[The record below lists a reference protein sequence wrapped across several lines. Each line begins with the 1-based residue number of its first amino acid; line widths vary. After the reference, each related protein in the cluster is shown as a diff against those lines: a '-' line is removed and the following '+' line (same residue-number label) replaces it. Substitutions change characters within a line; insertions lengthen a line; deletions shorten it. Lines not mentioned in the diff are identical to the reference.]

1 MKEDVNDTLK
11 IGLVGY
17 GRMGRLVKQ
26 TIEYTGGVECA
37 AVVRPE
43 YSDDLSQVAEHLH
56 VVVDF
61 SHPANL
67 DMIIRYAERSQT
79 AVVFATTGFTPEQVL
94 MIERLSAKVPVVYTA
109 NFSLGITVFQQVLRQ
124 ITPVLRDAFDIEII
138 EKHHR
143 MKLDSPS
150 GTAKMLLQAVEE
162 GREYTK
168 KYGREGFGKRG
179 DEIGIHSV
187 RGGTIAGEHTV
198 LFAGEDEIL
207 EIKHQAHS
215 RQIFATGAVLAARFA
230 AGQVPG
236 LYDMNDVLFQN
247 VQLKEVTE

>member
-1 MKEDVNDTLK
+1 MEKEKHQTLN

-17 GRMGRLVKQ
+17 GRMGRLVEE
-26 TIEYTGGVECA
+26 TIVKTHGVQC
-37 AVVRPE
+37 VGIVSPE
-43 YSDDLSQVAEHLH
+43 HNSDLNQISEKLDVII
-56 VVVDF
+56 DF
-61 SHPANL
+61 SHPSNL
-67 DMIIRYAERSQT
+67 AMIASYAEKNAT
-79 AVVFATTGFTPEQVL
+79 PVVFATTGYAAEQVDE
-94 MIERLSAKVPVVYTA
+94 IEHLAEKVPVIYTA

-138 EKHHR
+138 EKHHK

-162 GREYTK
+162 GREYK
-168 KYGREGFGKRG
+168 KIYGREGFGKRG

-207 EIKHQAHS
+207 EITHQAHS
-215 RQIFATGAVLAARFA
+215 RQIFATGAVLAAKFA
-230 AGQVPG
+230 AERKFPG
-236 LYDMNDVLFQN
+236 LYDMNDVLFK
-247 VQLKEVTE
+247 KEVTE

>member
-1 MKEDVNDTLK
+1 MEKDRQETLK

-17 GRMGRLVKQ
+17 GRMGRLVKE
-26 TIEYTGGVECA
+26 TIEKTGGVECA
-37 AVVRPE
+37 GIVSPE
-43 YSDDLSQVAEHLH
+43 YNSDLSQIDGKLDVII
-56 VVVDF
+56 DF
-61 SHPANL
+61 SHPSNL
-67 DMIIRYAERSQT
+67 DMIASSAEKNHT
-79 AVVFATTGFTPEQVL
+79 PVVFATTGYSAEQ
-94 MIERLSAKVPVVYTA
+94 IEEIKELSQKVAVVYTA

-124 ITPVLRDAFDIEII
+124 ITPVLRDVFDIEII
-138 EKHHR
+138 EKHHK

-162 GREYTK
+162 GREYEK

-207 EIKHQAHS
+207 EITHQAHS
-215 RQIFATGAVLAARFA
+215 RQIFATGAVQAAKFA
-230 AGQVPG
+230 AGKNPD
-236 LYDMNDVLFQN
+236 LYDMNDVLFK
-247 VQLKEVTE
+247 KEVTE

>member
-1 MKEDVNDTLK
+1 MEKDRQETLK

-17 GRMGRLVKQ
+17 GRMGRLVKE
-26 TIEYTGGVECA
+26 TIEKTSGVECA
-37 AVVRPE
+37 GIVSPE
-43 YSDDLSQVAEHLH
+43 YNSDLGQIGVKLDVII
-56 VVVDF
+56 DF
-61 SHPANL
+61 SHPSNL
-67 DMIIRYAERSQT
+67 DMIASYAEKNHT
-79 AVVFATTGFTPEQVL
+79 PAVFATTGYSAEQIKE
-94 MIERLSAKVPVVYTA
+94 IEQLSQKVPVVYTA

-124 ITPVLRDAFDIEII
+124 ITPVLRDVFDIEMI
-138 EKHHR
+138 EKHHK

-162 GREYTK
+162 GREYEK

-207 EIKHQAHS
+207 EITHQAHS
-215 RQIFATGAVLAARFA
+215 RQIFATGALQAAKFA
-230 AGQVPG
+230 AGQKPD
-236 LYDMNDVLFQN
+236 LYNMNDVLFK
-247 VQLKEVTE
+247 KEVTE